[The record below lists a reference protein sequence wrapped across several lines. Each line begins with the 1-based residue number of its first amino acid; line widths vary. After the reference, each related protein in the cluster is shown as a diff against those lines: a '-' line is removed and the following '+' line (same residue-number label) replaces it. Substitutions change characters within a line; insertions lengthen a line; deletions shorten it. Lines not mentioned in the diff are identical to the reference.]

1 MAKSGSKRSAVKK
14 LGSNKKSTPQE
25 DFNISEDAKKQIFGF
40 LLSLAGILIFLSILS
55 YSERDQATLE
65 RFSFLDLFRKETYS
79 SLYVIY
85 NWLGIAGA
93 LLSNFFVNNLFGYFS
108 GAIPILITLYG
119 GLLLF
124 KQKFSR
130 LIQFSIYFLLLMVTT
145 SSVAGLVT
153 ILWGTDNVPSRYSG
167 AVGDYIATIFYQTL
181 GSVGASVLL
190 LMALALNIMFVID
203 GNLGKSLNRLKRM
216 SVFIIGKLK

>member
-130 LIQFSIYFLLLMVTT
+130 LIQFSIYFLLLME
-145 SSVAGLVT
+145 
-153 ILWGTDNVPSRYSG
+153 N
-167 AVGDYIATIFYQTL
+167 
-181 GSVGASVLL
+181 
-190 LMALALNIMFVID
+190 
-203 GNLGKSLNRLKRM
+203 
-216 SVFIIGKLK
+216 